1 MLFLLNLSISLQKLQ
16 TFISVII
23 SLKLSFSS
31 NLQGITNS
39 CITFLRRFGTRDSGL
54 VLGSSCGVVDSSIEP
69 KGNNLNCSDFQSIHS
84 VMFDVPA
91 AEQQNLHNFLFD
103 LLLREVS
110 SVEHD
115 GTSLT
120 SVILTDEAI
129 RSRFSAEELSHLE
142 RSGLEDSLSDISLIQ
157 DVSLPLIARKLK
169 MQI

>member
-1 MLFLLNLSISLQKLQ
+1 
-16 TFISVII
+16 
-23 SLKLSFSS
+23 
-31 NLQGITNS
+31 
-39 CITFLRRFGTRDSGL
+39 
-54 VLGSSCGVVDSSIEP
+54 
-69 KGNNLNCSDFQSIHS
+69 
-84 VMFDVPA
+84 MFDVPA